1 MNEAN
6 KPYTVELL
14 KRELFT
20 EEELNG
26 ENGKMNYSRLVT
38 WFNIIAAE
46 NADIVDQ
53 LTYNDF
59 YNKANQ
65 QIPIDE
71 WLTFMSD
78 YRVSKLLN
86 EIMII
91 NARSSI
97 NKIINSEEKSVA
109 ASQKLGV
116 MVNFISK
123 YFDSIVGRDSVVY
136 IYTSVPL
143 TEKEEQAKNAK
154 TLLVK
159 PKINPHN
166 PANPGSKNN
175 RYKGKV

>member
-1 MNEAN
+1 MKEEH

-46 NADIVDQ
+46 HADIVDQ

-97 NKIINSEEKSVA
+97 NRIVNSEEKSVA